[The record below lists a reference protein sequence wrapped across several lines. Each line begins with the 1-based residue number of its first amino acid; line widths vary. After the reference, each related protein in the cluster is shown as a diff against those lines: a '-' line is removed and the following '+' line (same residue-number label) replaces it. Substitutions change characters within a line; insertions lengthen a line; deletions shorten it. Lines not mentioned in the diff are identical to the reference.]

1 MILYLLFMYSLE
13 IWQENFLFLLNSLTM
28 EFYDTKC
35 FEYAYAKYLSFSK
48 MVNGLTNALKMLRQ
62 EFNNSKN
69 FE

>member
-1 MILYLLFMYSLE
+1 
-13 IWQENFLFLLNSLTM
+13 M

-69 FE
+69 FEQKLKKNLRFAKQCHIIKRRHTI

>member
-1 MILYLLFMYSLE
+1 
-13 IWQENFLFLLNSLTM
+13 M

>member
-1 MILYLLFMYSLE
+1 
-13 IWQENFLFLLNSLTM
+13 M

-62 EFNNSKN
+62 EFNIQKIFNRD
-69 FE
+69 